1 MNQGSLMLQNLGAKV
16 LLGFFWLLSLVNA
29 ADAKGG
35 RMGTGWSNRSSR
47 LRKEDQT
54 SSIGIGHSLKAASG
68 RRITMF
74 AKKIWIILIIALFAS
89 PVRAEPIKIA
99 YSGVSAS
106 GTPVWLAKEEGIF
119 AKHGLEAELIT
130 VRSAP
135 LQVTALVSNE
145 VQFVRGSASSML
157 TAAAQGAKL
166 KILFSLFAER
176 ASYDFLV
183 SPSITYPRDL
193 KGKKIG
199 VQDFSGLL
207 WTLTMLS
214 LREMGLDPQRDNI
227 NIQAIGDSSVIA
239 QSLATGII
247 DAAPLDKLQSV
258 KLQGLGI
265 KVLFDLSRIPFP
277 SSPLMSAESFIQKNP
292 QVVENFIKALIE
304 ASVIMRAQKERG
316 LAVLQRHIKA
326 DRALAEIG
334 YKTLLEDLTSYTFVT
349 VKGLKTVQEIIALR
363 DPKIAKFNVED
374 LLDQRILQ
382 KVVQS
387 GYVEEIERRYKLRP

>member
-1 MNQGSLMLQNLGAKV
+1 
-16 LLGFFWLLSLVNA
+16 
-29 ADAKGG
+29 
-35 RMGTGWSNRSSR
+35 
-47 LRKEDQT
+47 
-54 SSIGIGHSLKAASG
+54 
-68 RRITMF
+68 MF
-74 AKKIWIILIIALFAS
+74 AKSSWMILAAMAVFAS
-89 PVRAEPIKIA
+89 LARAEQIKIA
-99 YSGVSAS
+99 YSGVSAA
-106 GTPVWLAKEEGIF
+106 GTPLWLAKEEGIL
-119 AKHGLEAELIT
+119 AKHGLEADLVA

-145 VQFVRGSASSML
+145 VQFVRGSVSSML

-183 SPSITYPRDL
+183 SPSITQPRDL
-193 KGKKIG
+193 RGKKVG

-247 DAAPLDKLQSV
+247 DAAPLDKLQSAR
-258 KLQGLGI
+258 LQGLGI
-265 KVLFDLSRIPFP
+265 KVLYDLSRIPFP
-277 SSPLMSAESFIQKNP
+277 SSPFMTAESFIQKNP
-292 QVVENFIKALIE
+292 QTVENFIKALIE

-316 LAVLQRHIKA
+316 LAVLQRHIKT
-326 DRALAEIG
+326 DRQLAEIG
-334 YKTLLEDLTSYTFVT
+334 YKNLLEDLTPYTFIT

-382 KVVQS
+382 KIVQS
-387 GYVEEIERRYKLRP
+387 GYVEETERRYKIRS